1 MLCHYKWIHSEEEKE
16 EIDLKTKNRYE
27 NKLSD
32 WMAIEAIV
40 KERDREIQAANI
52 ARLSGKQFIFCMKR
66 IDMLIKVFCR
76 EV

>member
-16 EIDLKTKNRYE
+16 KIDLKTKNQYE

-40 KERDREIQAANI
+40 KERDKEIQAANI
-52 ARLSGKQFIFCMKR
+52 ARLSGKP
-66 IDMLIKVFCR
+66 
-76 EV
+76 